1 MKYSLLTI
9 SIKPTLARLILVKL
23 RLVKL
28 TLVKLTFVKLAFVK
42 LAFVKLAF
50 CCVLLMHCFHAMSVT
65 QDQFKVHGL
74 SAFENEQA
82 KMLKDWLTQGVNA
95 TRDTLGVY
103 PTPLALHL
111 YPRESNQPV
120 PWAYTR
126 RDGKGSVHLHVD
138 VRFGLTKFVDDWTIY
153 HELAHMAL
161 PYLGDEYRWFSE
173 GFASFMQYQIM
184 AQAGL
189 LKGKLVD
196 NYHTK
201 ISPHLRWFNSDL
213 TAASIA
219 TRLMDNQ
226 QYPAAYWGGA
236 YFFIIADQ
244 LLIKRHNTTLTELI
258 THYQDCCRTHDKNLA
273 DVVTSLDGILNEA
286 LFSRL
291 LEQYE
296 NKPAREV
303 YPENFE

>member
-1 MKYSLLTI
+1 MWYLLQSARI
-9 SIKPTLARLILVKL
+9 TLTVC
-23 RLVKL
+23 V
-28 TLVKLTFVKLAFVK
+28 
-42 LAFVKLAF
+42 
-50 CCVLLMHCFHAMSVT
+50 VLLVRPLQALSVT

-74 SAFENEQA
+74 SAFKNEQA
-82 KMLKDWLTQGVNA
+82 KTLKSWLTQGVNA

-103 PTPLALHL
+103 PTPLSLHL
-111 YPRESNQPV
+111 YPRKSNQPV

-126 RDGKGSVHLHVD
+126 RDGEGSVHLHVD

-161 PYLGDEYRWFSE
+161 PYLGDKYRWFSE

-184 AQAGL
+184 AQAGIL
-189 LKGKLVD
+189 EGKLDD
-196 NYHTK
+196 NYHIK

-236 YFFIIADQ
+236 YFFVIAER
-244 LLIKRHNTTLTELI
+244 LLIKKHDTTLAELI
-258 THYQDCCRTHDKNLA
+258 THYQDCCRISDNSLA
-273 DVVTSLDGILNEA
+273 DVIASLDSILDEP
-286 LFSRL
+286 LFSSL
-291 LEQYE
+291 LKRYE
-296 NKPAREV
+296 NAPAREL
-303 YPENFE
+303 YPEVFNINK